1 MYTKMR
7 TFDSRSFSQVAIL
20 RNKHASQQKIV
31 NKLIQFLVTMVQPGA
46 AARMSHTGAVSP
58 AVAASIKRKFA
69 SPLAIEDESGA
80 SVSKEPR
87 MSAVRAVAVCWSRA
101 QNFFDEGVGRLL
113 CKISRS
119 AWISQLSTLQLSNIS
134 SSLTK

>member
-1 MYTKMR
+1 MASLADLKITIFFR
-7 TFDSRSFSQVAIL
+7 QVAIL

-69 SPLAIEDESGA
+69 SPLAIEDDSGT
-80 SVSKEPR
+80 SSSKEPR
-87 MSAVRAVAVCWSRA
+87 
-101 QNFFDEGVGRLL
+101 
-113 CKISRS
+113 
-119 AWISQLSTLQLSNIS
+119 LSVVIAAFQS
-134 SSLTK
+134 